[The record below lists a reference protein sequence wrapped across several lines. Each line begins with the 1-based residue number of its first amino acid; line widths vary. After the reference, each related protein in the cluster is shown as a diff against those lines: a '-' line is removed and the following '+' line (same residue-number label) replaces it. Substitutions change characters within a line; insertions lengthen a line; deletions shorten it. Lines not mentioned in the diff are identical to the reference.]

1 MPCSY
6 LGFAVYT
13 QGCSSRICA
22 LYVLLVATLQ
32 IWSVKQ
38 YCPTAGVRSAR
49 CTNYA
54 ISDDALSLQMAQYG
68 SGPQRGPMG
77 QTLMGGLNNVGQRGI
92 PGNAGLGQAALQRQA
107 GNGVNM
113 GALGGASG
121 KRPCMGSQT
130 TLYALLHPDVF

>member
-1 MPCSY
+1 MCSFWQHCTFG
-6 LGFAVYT
+6 LSADTAPLLKLDWLRVPVRMHAV
-13 QGCSSRICA
+13 
-22 LYVLLVATLQ
+22 
-32 IWSVKQ
+32 
-38 YCPTAGVRSAR
+38 
-49 CTNYA
+49 
-54 ISDDALSLQMAQYG
+54 SDDEITLQMAQYG

-121 KRPCMGSQT
+121 TCSCMCSQA
-130 TLYALLHPDVF
+130 TLFALLCPDVF

>member
-1 MPCSY
+1 MH
-6 LGFAVYT
+6 AV
-13 QGCSSRICA
+13 
-22 LYVLLVATLQ
+22 
-32 IWSVKQ
+32 
-38 YCPTAGVRSAR
+38 
-49 CTNYA
+49 
-54 ISDDALSLQMAQYG
+54 SDDQITLQMAQYG

-121 KRPCMGSQT
+121 TCSCMCSQA
-130 TLYALLHPDVF
+130 TLFALLCPDVF

>member
-1 MPCSY
+1 MHA
-6 LGFAVYT
+6 F
-13 QGCSSRICA
+13 
-22 LYVLLVATLQ
+22 
-32 IWSVKQ
+32 
-38 YCPTAGVRSAR
+38 
-49 CTNYA
+49 
-54 ISDDALSLQMAQYG
+54 SDDAFSLQMAQYG

-121 KRPCMGSQT
+121 KCLCMGSQA
-130 TLYALLHPDVF
+130 TLYALLHPDVFGVILQAGNSHAQAWSALLRSQHHVASVAVFTASPAMLQLS